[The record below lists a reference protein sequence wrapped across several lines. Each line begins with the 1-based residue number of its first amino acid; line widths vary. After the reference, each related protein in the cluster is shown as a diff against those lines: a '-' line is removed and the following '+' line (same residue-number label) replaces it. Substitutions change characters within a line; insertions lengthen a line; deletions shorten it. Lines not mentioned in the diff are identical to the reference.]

1 MRTYRELF
9 RTPEFT
15 PLFAAVSVQTAAQ
28 TATGLALGTLVYTRT
43 GSPLLS
49 ALAMFGPSLAQ
60 VAGALTLLSAADRL
74 PPRAALTAL
83 ALLSAGAACV
93 QAVPGLPLW
102 AAFAVL
108 LVVGAASSPGGGVRY
123 GLLNEIVRR
132 EGFLLG
138 RSVLNMTGGAMQ
150 ICGFA
155 VGGLLVTVFS
165 ARGTLL
171 IGAGLY
177 VVAAAVTRFAL
188 TARPPRATGRPS
200 VRETRRTNAL
210 LWSSTPRRYV
220 FLALWVPNGLVVGAE
235 SLYVAYAPGH
245 AGLLFAGGALGML
258 AGDTLV
264 GRFVTAGDRR
274 SDQAGSGSGVRRV
287 QPQGGGR
294 KRRGASVTDD
304 NAADVRAGARE
315 PGLIGTTG
323 PEWRARLGAPLRLL
337 LAAPYLLFA
346 LRPELPLA
354 LAAVVLASVG
364 FAASLL
370 LQERLMALTPQELS
384 GQALGLSSSGMLAM
398 QGVGAA
404 VAGGIAQLTSPAT
417 GMAAV
422 AGLSVAVTLA
432 LAPGLRDRSGDVGGR
447 LPVADGSPR
456 ASRTPRTEETT

>member
-15 PLFAAVSVQTAAQ
+15 PLFATVAVQTAAQ
-28 TATGLALGTLVYTRT
+28 TAAGLALGTLVYART

-74 PPRAALTAL
+74 PRRAALTAL
-83 ALLSAGAACV
+83 ALLSALGVAA
-93 QAVPGLPLW
+93 QAAPGLPLW
-102 AAFAVL
+102 AAFGIL
-108 LVVGAASSPGGGVRY
+108 LVLGAAASPGGGVRY
-123 GLLNEIVRR
+123 GLLGEIVPR

-150 ICGFA
+150 IVGFA
-155 VGGLLVTVFS
+155 AGGVLVAVLS

-171 IGAGLY
+171 VGAALY
-177 VVAAAVTRFAL
+177 VVAAATARFGL

-210 LWSSTPRRYV
+210 LWSSVPRRYV
-220 FLALWVPNGLVVGAE
+220 FLALWVPNGLVVGCE
-235 SLYVAYAPGH
+235 SLYVAYAPER

-264 GRFVTAGDRR
+264 GRFV
-274 SDQAGSGSGVRRV
+274 
-287 QPQGGGR
+287 
-294 KRRGASVTDD
+294 
-304 NAADVRAGARE
+304 GAR
-315 PGLIGTTG
+315 L
-323 PEWRARLGAPLRLL
+323 RARLGSPLRLL

-346 LRPELPLA
+346 LRPGLPFA
-354 LAAVVLASVG
+354 LAVVVLASVG

-384 GQALGLSSSGMLAM
+384 GQALGLSSSGTLAM
-398 QGVGAA
+398 QGVGAV

-422 AGLSVAVTLA
+422 AALSVAVTLV
-432 LAPGLRDRSGDVGGR
+432 LAPGLRTPVGDDGGR
-447 LPVADGSPR
+447 LLGDGSPR
-456 ASRTPRTEETT
+456 TPRAKEETT

>member
-15 PLFAAVSVQTAAQ
+15 PFFAAVAVQTAAQ
-28 TATGLALGTLVYTRT
+28 TATGLALGTLVFART

-60 VAGALTLLSAADRL
+60 MAGALTLLSAADRL

-93 QAVPGLPLW
+93 QAAPGLPLW

-108 LVVGAASSPGGGVRY
+108 LVVGAIASPGGGVRY
-123 GLLNEIVRR
+123 GLLNEIVPR

-155 VGGLLVTVFS
+155 VGGALVAVFS

-171 IGAGLY
+171 IGAALY
-177 VVAAAVTRFAL
+177 VVAAVVTRLGL

-210 LWSSTPRRYV
+210 LWSSAPRRYV
-220 FLALWVPNGLVVGAE
+220 FLALWVPNGLVVGCE

-258 AGDTLV
+258 AGDALV
-264 GRFVTAGDRR
+264 GRFV
-274 SDQAGSGSGVRRV
+274 
-287 QPQGGGR
+287 
-294 KRRGASVTDD
+294 
-304 NAADVRAGARE
+304 AAR
-315 PGLIGTTG
+315 TTG

-346 LRPELPLA
+346 LRPGLPLA
-354 LAAVVLASVG
+354 LAVVVLASVG

-370 LQERLMALTPQELS
+370 LQERLLALTPQELS

-432 LAPGLRDRSGDVGGR
+432 LAPGLRTPVDADGGR
-447 LPVADGSPR
+447 LLGANGSPR

>member
-1 MRTYRELF
+1 MHTYRELF
-9 RTPEFT
+9 RIPEFT
-15 PLFAAVSVQTAAQ
+15 PFFAAVSVQTAAQ
-28 TATGLALGTLVYTRT
+28 TATGLALGTLVYART

-93 QAVPGLPLW
+93 QAAPGLPLW

-108 LVVGAASSPGGGVRY
+108 LAVGVVASPGGGVRY
-123 GLLNEIVRR
+123 GLLNEIVPR

-171 IGAGLY
+171 IGAALY
-177 VVAAAVTRFAL
+177 AVAAAMTRFGL
-188 TARPPRATGRPS
+188 TARPPRASGRPS
-200 VRETRRTNAL
+200 VRETWRTNAL

-220 FLALWVPNGLVVGAE
+220 FLALWVPNGLVVGCE

-245 AGLLFAGGALGML
+245 AGLLFACGALGML
-258 AGDTLV
+258 AGETLV
-264 GRFVTAGDRR
+264 GRFVTARW
-274 SDQAGSGSGVRRV
+274 RV
-287 QPQGGGR
+287 
-294 KRRGASVTDD
+294 
-304 NAADVRAGARE
+304 
-315 PGLIGTTG
+315 
-323 PEWRARLGAPLRLL
+323 RLGAPLRLL

-346 LRPELPLA
+346 LRPGLPLA
-354 LAAVVLASVG
+354 LVVVVLASVG

-370 LQERLMALTPQELS
+370 LQERLMALTPRELS

-432 LAPGLRDRSGDVGGR
+432 LAPGLRDRSGSGAGR
-447 LPVADGSPR
+447 LLGQAAEADGPPR
-456 ASRTPRTEETT
+456 APRTPRTKETT

>member
-15 PLFAAVSVQTAAQ
+15 PFFAAVSVQTAAQ

-74 PPRAALTAL
+74 PPRAALTGL

-93 QAVPGLPLW
+93 QAAPGLPLW

-108 LVVGAASSPGGGVRY
+108 LVWGTASSPGGGVRY
-123 GLLNEIVRR
+123 GLLNEIVPR
-132 EGFLLG
+132 EGFLIG

-177 VVAAAVTRFAL
+177 VVAAAVTRFGL

-264 GRFVTAGDRR
+264 GRFVTAR
-274 SDQAGSGSGVRRV
+274 
-287 QPQGGGR
+287 
-294 KRRGASVTDD
+294 
-304 NAADVRAGARE
+304 
-315 PGLIGTTG
+315 
-323 PEWRARLGAPLRLL
+323 WRARLGAPLRLL

-398 QGVGAA
+398 QGWGRPWRA
-404 VAGGIAQLTSPAT
+404 VSP
-417 GMAAV
+417 
-422 AGLSVAVTLA
+422 S
-432 LAPGLRDRSGDVGGR
+432 
-447 LPVADGSPR
+447 
-456 ASRTPRTEETT
+456 